1 MLQSFCFWM
10 VHLKTF
16 LLIFTQ
22 FWRKMLSSRFS
33 HFFSRFFAI
42 ENQNSLTFLLLECMQ
57 LDTAGQQ
64 CTNVYSCNPL
74 LELPCLS
81 VHSLVCLL
89 SHVALGRL
97 LSYVARTHTH
107 LWACATRTAWVTQPE
122 RPKDEV
128 KRLTTRRMCK
138 KLCRRFSIIL
148 EAFWQIWS
156 YKVNAKFEQRCSTDI

>member
-1 MLQSFCFWM
+1 MCYIL
-10 VHLKTF
+10 LLNGTF
-16 LLIFTQ
+16 KDFFIDFYAVLTQNVVVAIFTLFQ
-22 FWRKMLSSRFS
+22 QIFCDWKSEFAD
-33 HFFSRFFAI
+33 FFAFRMYATRHGRATMYKCI
-42 ENQNSLTFLLLECMQ
+42 FMQ
-57 LDTAGQQ
+57 STPR
-64 CTNVYSCNPL
+64 V
-74 LELPCLS
+74 CLS

-122 RPKDEV
+122 RPKDEI
-128 KRLTTRRMCK
+128 KRPSARRMCK